1 MVRNIA
7 GVLMAIGA
15 GDKPVGWAAEVLN
28 YRDRTLG
35 GVTAPPHGL
44 YFMKV
49 SYPDN
54 FNIPAT
60 DVRNL
65 FP

>member
-1 MVRNIA
+1 
-7 GVLMAIGA
+7 MAIGA
-15 GDKPVGWAAEVLN
+15 GEKPVNWAEEVLAH
-28 YRDRTLG
+28 RDRRLG

-49 SYPDN
+49 SYPDE
-54 FNIPAT
+54 FMIPDIEVQNI
-60 DVRNL
+60 